1 MKYIVKIKNFNNTIV
16 FYAILD
22 KYRALKVITE
32 LWPTFNSKE
41 YKIFITLK
49 GE

>member
-1 MKYIVKIKNFNNTIV
+1 MYVVKIRNNNAEVV
-16 FYAILD
+16 FWAILD
-22 KYRALKVITE
+22 KYRVLKVITE
-32 LWPTFNSKE
+32 FWPTFNPKE